1 MTEEERIGVA
11 YQRLIK
17 TYLASPHRKKVD
29 LIDRAY
35 KFARQAH
42 EGVRRISGEPYI
54 MHPLAVAQIVS
65 EELGLGSTM
74 LPRSRCASRGC
85 TGGRSSRPTGAR

>member
-35 KFARQAH
+35 KSDGWG
-42 EGVRRISGEPYI
+42 GVFVVQGQNFVITKITIE
-54 MHPLAVAQIVS
+54 
-65 EELGLGSTM
+65 
-74 LPRSRCASRGC
+74 
-85 TGGRSSRPTGAR
+85 